1 MGPVNAA
8 VRQGEHE
15 MVLVEVPRPEEP
27 VHAPDTTAFLTRTQR
42 QTRAIAVLVVVD
54 AIALLFTAIMAMYWH
69 VSIVGTPIASASMG
83 ARSMPH
89 GLLSA
94 IYVVMTALV
103 MNAFHLYD
111 VDGLG
116 WGSGEFTRVGR
127 AAILGATLAVIVML
141 LLGLPAPDRIWI
153 LIVALLGFTSL
164 VAGRGLVRLFES
176 KTARGKGLTQ
186 RSTLVVGSNVEAA
199 EVVRLLNARKDCG
212 LVPVGC
218 LRSSLMDQLS
228 FDYCT
233 PLVPTLGNARELRDA
248 VVREGI
254 DTVIIVASAFDYEVI
269 KRMIKELRGVPV
281 GIHISSALSEVLSSR
296 VIMREVG
303 GVPLISLRG
312 ISFSPRKLRLKR
324 TFDSLVASLIIL
336 AGMPLWIIVAALIKI
351 ESPGPVFYK
360 QERIGRDGVPF
371 LMYKFRSMVMDA
383 DKRLRELQDLN
394 EADGPIFKIQCDPRV
409 TKVGTWIRKFS
420 IDEFPQLINV
430 LKSEMS
436 LVGPRPP
443 LPRETVEYSPHDW
456 RRLEVPPGMTG
467 LWQVSGRS
475 DLSFREMVRLDCFYI
490 DNWSL
495 RMDMSLLVRT
505 VPAVVLAR
513 GSC

>member
-8 VRQGEHE
+8 IRQGEHD
-15 MVLVEVPRPEEP
+15 MVLVEVARAEEP
-27 VHAPDTTAFLTRTQR
+27 AHAPDPATFLTRPRR
-42 QTRAIAVLVVVD
+42 QSRAVAALVAAD
-54 AIALLFTAIMAMYWH
+54 AAALLFTAIAAMYWH
-69 VSIVGTPIASASMG
+69 IGFTESAST
-83 ARSMPH
+83 AAYAQVMPH
-89 GLLSA
+89 GLLS
-94 IYVVMTALV
+94 VVYILMTALV
-103 MNAFHLYD
+103 MGSFRLYD

-127 AAILGATLAVIVML
+127 AAILGSTLSVIVML
-141 LLGLPAPDRIWI
+141 LLNLPAPDRVWI
-153 LIVALLGFTSL
+153 LIVALLGFVSL
-164 VAGRGLVRLFES
+164 VTGRLFVRLIQS
-176 KTARGKGLTQ
+176 KTSRGRRLTE
-186 RSTLVVGSNVEAA
+186 RSTLVVGSNIEAA
-199 EVVRLLNARKDCG
+199 EVVRLLNARRESG
-212 LVPVGC
+212 LIPVGC

-228 FDYCT
+228 FDYCA
-233 PLVPTLGNARELRDA
+233 PLVPTLGNARELRDT
-248 VVREGI
+248 VVNQGI

-296 VIMREVG
+296 VIMRDVG

-324 TFDSLVASLIIL
+324 AFDSLIAGAIIL
-336 AGMPLWIIVAALIKI
+336 VGMPLWLTVAGLIKAT
-351 ESPGPVFYK
+351 SPGSVFYK

-371 LMYKFRSMVMDA
+371 MMYKFRSMVADA
-383 DKRLRELQDLN
+383 DRRLEEVQDLN
-394 EADGPIFKIQCDPRV
+394 EADGPIFKIQHDPRV
-409 TKVGTWIRKFS
+409 TKVGVWIRKFS

-430 LKSEMS
+430 LNGEMS

-475 DLSFREMVRLDCFYI
+475 ELSFREMVRLDCFYI

-495 RMDMSLLVRT
+495 RMDVSLLVRT